1 MKIDTDEIIVIAKKA
16 AKGASKIAAAAEV
29 KTGEAIDKAKLGYRI
44 MELKA
49 DASELKK
56 RIGDLVCRAH
66 RGQDI
71 KQTDLDDL
79 LFELD
84 AKLDELE
91 SLRARRSAA
100 KAVCPSCGKAC
111 AAVSKFC
118 DRCGADLGK

>member
-1 MKIDTDEIIVIAKKA
+1 MGRYVRLKGQIAPLVAHDGLTVQKHL
-16 AKGASKIAAAAEV
+16 S
-29 KTGEAIDKAKLGYRI
+29 
-44 MELKA
+44 
-49 DASELKK
+49 
-56 RIGDLVCRAH
+56 DLVCRAH

-91 SLRARRSAA
+91 SLRARRAAA
-100 KAVCPSCGKAC
+100 KAVCPACGKAC

-118 DRCGADLGK
+118 DRCGAELGK

>member
-29 KTGEAIDKAKLGYRI
+29 KTGQAIDKAKLGYRI

-49 DASELKK
+49 DISELKK
-56 RIGDLVCRAH
+56 NIGDVVCRAH

-71 KQTDLDDL
+71 KQTELDDL

-84 AKLDELE
+84 AKIDELE
-91 SLRARRSAA
+91 SLRARRASV
-100 KAVCPSCGKAC
+100 KTVCPSCGKAC
-111 AAVSKFC
+111 GIASKFC
-118 DRCGADLGK
+118 DRCGAELGK